1 MSIVSSLSFLV
12 RMLLGRG
19 GNGGGDARSV
29 ASNGHAG
36 ARHGGRKQRR
46 CATLKNLLTHKSG
59 GMHAP
64 PKAKEEHAPLKA
76 NEEHA
81 SPKANAE
88 HAPSKA
94 KEQEACKLFA
104 QRLVQKIFAL
114 AAGQF

>member
-81 SPKANAE
+81 SPKAN
-88 HAPSKA
+88 
-94 KEQEACKLFA
+94 EQEACKPFE
-104 QRLVQKIFAL
+104 QRLLQKIYAV